1 MGSQV
6 TTGPNDFDRGP
17 DDLDDE
23 LEGEIL
29 PNPAQTTG
37 TPVTALNVANLAGQQ
52 IGRYR
57 IERQIGSG
65 GVAVVYQAYD
75 AVQGLPVA
83 LKVLMPHA
91 DAKTYSR
98 FRREALTAGGLRH
111 DHLVRVRQV
120 GTLGPGGLAYIAM
133 ELVEGESLSALLNTR
148 GLLHAQESCN
158 LLEPIARALDHAHS
172 AGIVHRDVKPSNILL
187 RTVSPGAPNS
197 VQLETLDHPVVPL
210 LSDFGVARYLDAP
223 ELTSTG
229 RTVGTP
235 AYMAPEQCAG
245 KRDVDGRADIYALGC
260 VLYRCVTGRLPFA
273 GSVTQILHAH
283 VYEPLTIDNDTLLR
297 LPPALVE
304 ILRRSL
310 AKLPNDRYATA
321 GEMAQALAFAAG
333 RSPARRPTNPA
344 EATSTLTLA
353 TPAVT
358 QTPATSTTVI
368 IPGNAPTPPPAAP
381 RPPANP
387 LTTRTNRSVQPVPAA
402 KVGAPRT
409 TREERFYRFTWA
421 LLPLALAM
429 LVFAFVVALLGSP
442 FGLGR
447 GDNNGGEATEPAVG
461 IVPTLTNTVATGFP
475 TFTATPA
482 TPNGGGQNTPPG
494 GTPGWPTNT
503 PSGGGVVVPPAS
515 TDTPTSLATTTWT
528 PSPLP
533 SETATALPTFT
544 LTPTPT
550 LTLTATPTPT
560 LTATGTPTPTF
571 TPTETPTETP
581 SPTANGCTSAPDP
594 IWSSF
599 ITSLDPTTQQGFV
612 CALTVAMPTNVEFQP
627 FEQGNML
634 WLDSQ
639 PNQVYVYYTGEDR
652 WEIVNAS
659 WQPGEPETPEGGPPP
674 ELFLP
679 KRIFG
684 KAWQEERIQ
693 TALGFATTPDP
704 AFFPGR
710 VQNFPGGTLVYN
722 FADSTVYPFLT
733 SKQR

>member
-1 MGSQV
+1 V
-6 TTGPNDFDRGP
+6 TTGANDFHRDP
-17 DDLDDE
+17 DNFDDE
-23 LEGEIL
+23 LENDIL
-29 PNPAQTTG
+29 PNPAQAAG
-37 TPVTALNVANLAGQQ
+37 TPVTPLNVANLAGQQ

-75 AVQGLPVA
+75 AVQGIPVA

-91 DAKTYSR
+91 DANTYSR

-111 DHLVRVRQV
+111 DHIVRVRQV

-133 ELVEGESLSALLNTR
+133 ELVEGESLSSLLNTR
-148 GLLHAQESCN
+148 GLLHPQESCN
-158 LLEPIARALDHAHS
+158 LLEPIARALDHAHG

-197 VQLETLDHPVVPL
+197 VQLETLEHPVVPL

-223 ELTSTG
+223 DLTSTG

-310 AKLPNDRYATA
+310 AKQPDERYVTA
-321 GEMAQALAFAAG
+321 GEMAHALAFAAG
-333 RSPARRPTNPA
+333 RSPARRQPGPA

-353 TPAVT
+353 TPAAQT
-358 QTPATSTTVI
+358 QTPSTASTVI
-368 IPGNAPTPPPAAP
+368 IPGNMPTQPPANP

-387 LTTRTNRSVQPVPAA
+387 LTTRSTRPVKPVPAA
-402 KVGAPRT
+402 QVGAPQPE
-409 TREERFYRFTWA
+409 REERFYRFTWA

-447 GDNNGGEATEPAVG
+447 GDNGGEPTAPAAGVIATSTSGDA
-461 IVPTLTNTVATGFP
+461 TVFA
-475 TFTATPA
+475 TFTSTP
-482 TPNGGGQNTPPG
+482 PGPDDGGQNPPPG
-494 GTPGWPTNT
+494 ETPELPTNT
-503 PSGGGVVVPPAS
+503 PVGGVIVAPPPN
-515 TDTPTSLATTTWT
+515 TDTPIAIVATETWT
-528 PSPLP
+528 PTPLP
-533 SETATALPTFT
+533 SATDTVAPTATS
-544 LTPTPT
+544 TPTPT
-550 LTLTATPTPT
+550 LTFTATPTPT
-560 LTATGTPTPTF
+560 LTATETPTF

-581 SPTANGCTSAPDP
+581 SPTAGCTNAPDP
-594 IWSSF
+594 VWTTF
-599 ITSLDPTTQQGFV
+599 LTSQDPARQQGFL
-612 CALTVAMPTNVEFQP
+612 CALTTAVPVNAELQP
-627 FEQGNML
+627 FELGYML
-634 WLDSQ
+634 WTDNQ
-639 PNQVYVYYTGEDR
+639 PGQVYVYYTGEDR

-659 WQPGEPETPEGGPPP
+659 WQPGEPETPEGTPPP
-674 ELFLP
+674 EFFLP
-679 KRIFG
+679 VRVFG

-693 TALGFATTPDP
+693 SALGFAITQQP
-704 AFFPGR
+704 AYFPGR
-710 VQNFPGGTLVYN
+710 VQNFPGGTLVYSSVDN
-722 FADSTVYPFLT
+722 TVYAFFAD
-733 SKQR
+733 KQR